1 MKQLNFFLV
10 CVAAASLAI
19 TFMPSGLLS
28 GQTLQPASC
37 HVTTPNGIVAG
48 TSERNEKSYGN
59 ALLSVG
65 PFGLWP
71 NGTVV
76 FKPGGA
82 GFQTKDGGLGMK
94 FGWTRGIPG
103 ELKVT
108 GRRIDADAP
117 PLRFETNQT
126 NGANSTGF
134 LASYLIFSTPGCWEV
149 NAQVGDRSD
158 SKIKFVT
165 RVEKVGDGPAWRR

>member
-1 MKQLNFFLV
+1 MKQLSLFLL
-10 CVAAASLAI
+10 CVTAGSLVAVMPPGFLSAQASR
-19 TFMPSGLLS
+19 PD
-28 GQTLQPASC
+28 SC
-37 HVTTPNGIVAG
+37 YVTTPNGIVAG
-48 TSERNEKSYGN
+48 SSERNEGSYGN

-82 GFQTKDGGLGMK
+82 GFQTKEGALGMK
-94 FGWTRGIPG
+94 FGWTRGIRG
-103 ELKVT
+103 KINVT

-126 NGANSTGF
+126 NDAHSTGF
-134 LASYLIFSTPGCWEV
+134 LASYLLFSTPGCWEV
-149 NAQVGDRSD
+149 TAQVGDRED
-158 SKIKFVT
+158 SKITFVT
-165 RVEKVGDGPAWRR
+165 RVEKIGDGPAWRR

>member
-28 GQTLQPASC
+28 GQTLEPDSC

-48 TSERNEKSYGN
+48 SSERNETSYGN

-94 FGWTRGIPG
+94 FGWTPMHLRSG
-103 ELKVT
+103 LKRTKRTMPTARASSQVT
-108 GRRIDADAP
+108 
-117 PLRFETNQT
+117 
-126 NGANSTGF
+126 
-134 LASYLIFSTPGCWEV
+134 
-149 NAQVGDRSD
+149 
-158 SKIKFVT
+158 
-165 RVEKVGDGPAWRR
+165 

>member
-1 MKQLNFFLV
+1 MKKLRLFLF
-10 CVAAASLAI
+10 CVTAGSLVAVMPPDFLSAQASR
-19 TFMPSGLLS
+19 PD
-28 GQTLQPASC
+28 SC
-37 HVTTPNGIVAG
+37 HVTTTNGIVAG
-48 TSERNEKSYGN
+48 SSERNEGSYGN

-82 GFQTKDGGLGMK
+82 GFQTKEGALGMK
-94 FGWTRGIPG
+94 FGWTRGIRG
-103 ELKVT
+103 KINVT

-117 PLRFETNQT
+117 PLRFETNQ
-126 NGANSTGF
+126 ANDVHSTGF
-134 LASYLIFSTPGCWEV
+134 LASYLLFSTPGWWEV
-149 NAQVGDRSD
+149 TAQVGDRQD

-165 RVEKVGDGPAWRR
+165 RVEKIGDGPAWRR